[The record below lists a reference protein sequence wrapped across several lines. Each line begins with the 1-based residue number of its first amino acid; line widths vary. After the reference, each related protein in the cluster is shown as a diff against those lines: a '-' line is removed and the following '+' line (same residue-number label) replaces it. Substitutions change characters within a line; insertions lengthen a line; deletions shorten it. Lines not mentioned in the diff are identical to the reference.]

1 MDQGAVKMFMIRTL
15 VNRFSKFPMLLFFL
29 IFLSTINIFAAAET
43 APQTQVTL
51 KVSNVT
57 FKELLVF
64 EESLRQRIVSLEKLD
79 RQNFDAEES
88 KAEIKLSITDNLQQF
103 ATDLA
108 LTEFAAFEV
117 EVLNQTPELLELRVN
132 QRSDQGQTE
141 NSKSEVLIKKPKV
154 MILISERHW
163 QAPNPATET
172 EVIRKFTEKGYK
184 VVDPN
189 QIRSAHPSE
198 PPGDLLHGDPA
209 AAAAIG
215 RQYGAEL
222 VIVGEAFS
230 NDTRRSYGL
239 YTNRATTEIRMLD
252 VDTAT
257 IFVAKSQTGSGSD
270 LTENMATQKA
280 FQNAGE
286 QLADY
291 LMKQIEDQWKK
302 RGPKAYE
309 VSLVVTELTFSQ
321 LVQLEQMLQNWRGI
335 DAVNLRSFE
344 AGVAVLGLETR
355 NNAQNLAGQLVSKPL
370 NQFSLD
376 VTNFN
381 TMQIDVEV
389 RRAVAVYDLQL
400 VIANLAF
407 DQLVQLQQALEKWSG
422 INTVYLRS
430 YDAGIAVIELHYKGG
445 AQRLAGELANK
456 KFNKLSLD
464 VINFTPNRID
474 LEVKKLR
481 AVVPVKL
488 VVSQLTF
495 DQLGQLEQVLKKWE
509 GVNSVSLQGFDSGIA
524 TIEIHSQHDAQH
536 LAGELERKP
545 INEFSLDVINFTPN
559 QISIEVKKASKVHDV
574 QLVISQ
580 LAFDQL
586 IQLKQALKN
595 LKDVDSV
602 YLRSFDSGIAVIELH
617 SQQSTQH
624 LAEEL
629 VSKPLKQFSLNV
641 TNFTDNRINIEVKP
655 KK

>member
-1 MDQGAVKMFMIRTL
+1 M
-15 VNRFSKFPMLLFFL
+15 
-29 IFLSTINIFAAAET
+29 
-43 APQTQVTL
+43 
-51 KVSNVT
+51 
-57 FKELLVF
+57 VF

-117 EVLNQTPELLELRVN
+117 EVLNQTAELLELRVN
-132 QRSDQGQTE
+132 QRADGSQAE
-141 NSKSEVLIKKPKV
+141 KSKSETLVKKPKV

-184 VVDPN
+184 VIDPN
-189 QIRSAHPSE
+189 QIRKTHPSE
-198 PPGDLLHGDPA
+198 PPGGLLHGDPA

-215 RQYGAEL
+215 RQHGAEL

-230 NDTRRSYGL
+230 NDTQISYGL
-239 YTNRATTEIRMLD
+239 YTSRATAEIRMLD

-407 DQLVQLQQALEKWSG
+407 DQLVQLQQTLEKWSG
-422 INTVYLRS
+422 N
-430 YDAGIAVIELHYKGG
+430 
-445 AQRLAGELANK
+445 
-456 KFNKLSLD
+456 
-464 VINFTPNRID
+464 
-474 LEVKKLR
+474 
-481 AVVPVKL
+481 
-488 VVSQLTF
+488 
-495 DQLGQLEQVLKKWE
+495 
-509 GVNSVSLQGFDSGIA
+509 
-524 TIEIHSQHDAQH
+524 
-536 LAGELERKP
+536 
-545 INEFSLDVINFTPN
+545 
-559 QISIEVKKASKVHDV
+559 
-574 QLVISQ
+574 
-580 LAFDQL
+580 
-586 IQLKQALKN
+586 
-595 LKDVDSV
+595 
-602 YLRSFDSGIAVIELH
+602 
-617 SQQSTQH
+617 
-624 LAEEL
+624 
-629 VSKPLKQFSLNV
+629 
-641 TNFTDNRINIEVKP
+641 
-655 KK
+655 